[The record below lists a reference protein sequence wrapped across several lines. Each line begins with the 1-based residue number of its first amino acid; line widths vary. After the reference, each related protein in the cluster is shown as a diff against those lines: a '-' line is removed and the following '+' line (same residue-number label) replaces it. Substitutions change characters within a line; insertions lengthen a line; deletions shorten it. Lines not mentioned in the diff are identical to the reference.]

1 MRSTMSADVLAP
13 RVGPTPVG
21 TTLPRPF
28 RVADLRRDTDDTV
41 TMDLRAVDG
50 DGLPFAP
57 GQFTMLQAFGVGEVP
72 ISISGDPA
80 QPERLVHTVRDVGG
94 VTRALCAVDPGDVL
108 GVRGAFG
115 QGWGVTDGTGGDVV
129 VVAGG
134 IGLAPLRPAVLAIL
148 AHRDAY
154 QRVSV
159 LCGARTSSDVLYLDQ
174 LREWGTDHD
183 LEVAVTVDRAPP
195 SWTGPVGV
203 VTELIPRVSFDPG
216 RTLALV
222 CGPEVMMRYVADALL
237 SRGVP
242 PDRVRLSVERNM
254 RCGVGLCGHCQLRDH
269 LVCVHGPVFS
279 LDRVRPHL
287 GVPEL

>member
-1 MRSTMSADVLAP
+1 MPADLLH
-13 RVGPTPVG
+13 GPVREAAAG
-21 TTLPRPF
+21 STLPRPF
-28 RVADLRRDTDDTV
+28 RVAGLRWDTHDTV

-50 DGLPFAP
+50 GGLAFAP

-72 ISISGDPA
+72 ISVSGDPA

-94 VTRALCAVDPGDVL
+94 VTRTLCAVEPGDVV
-108 GVRGAFG
+108 GVRGPFG
-115 QGWGVTDGTGGDVV
+115 RGWEVTDGISGDVV

-148 AHRDAY
+148 ADRDAY
-154 QRVSV
+154 GRVTV
-159 LCGARTSSDVLYLDQ
+159 LCGARTSSDALFLDQ
-174 LREWGTDHD
+174 LQEWGAERD
-183 LEVAVTVDRAPP
+183 LEVRVTVDRAPT
-195 SWTGPVGV
+195 SWTGHVGM
-203 VTELIPRVSFDPG
+203 VTELIPGARFDPD

-222 CGPEVMMRYVADALL
+222 CGPEVMMRYVADALVL
-237 SRGVP
+237 RGVRA
-242 PDRVRLSVERNM
+242 DRVRLSIERNM
-254 RCGVGLCGHCQLRDH
+254 RCGVGLCGHCQLRDY